1 MQELAICP
9 IDGRYFQEG
18 RAGSERKLLKGKE
31 LKVINLES
39 KQRKE
44 KWRFCESQKQ
54 KQKDIGE
61 MEGK

>member
-1 MQELAICP
+1 MISRSEMQELAICP

-31 LKVINLES
+31 LKVINLDS

-44 KWRFCESQKQ
+44 K
-54 KQKDIGE
+54 
-61 MEGK
+61 